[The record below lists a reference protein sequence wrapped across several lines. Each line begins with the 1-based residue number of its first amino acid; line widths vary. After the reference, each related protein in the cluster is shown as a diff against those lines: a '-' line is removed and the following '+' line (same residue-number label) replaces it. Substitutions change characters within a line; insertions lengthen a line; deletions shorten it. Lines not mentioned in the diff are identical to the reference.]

1 VAHRLVLGLGGTVD
15 YEIDWDGC
23 VIGSL
28 AALHGIT
35 AGELDRT
42 IPVVDERSLLV
53 TLLAFV
59 RDGAGGERFVASP
72 DIVAAFASRFATRI
86 TLGGTCVRAAIALR
100 SLGHDSLV
108 HLVSI
113 DDHVRRLLPDGVDYL
128 CSATEDSTDPHLI
141 VQFPSGPAVIGG
153 PVPLEAPFP
162 NRVIYT
168 NDEPN
173 RNLVISED
181 LDVALAEASVFLVS
195 GFNTI
200 QDPAL
205 LRARV
210 DRVRDAIAAAPAE
223 TIVVYEDAGYHEP
236 AFSQVVRDAIAPD
249 VTVYS
254 LNEEEF
260 VAYVGRPVDLLDAAD
275 VGRALDVVLVL
286 IPSPCVVVHTKH
298 WALAA
303 GPLAERF
310 ADAVLGGVVMASTRY
325 LVGDGQTADDYAR
338 TASLPRTAAGVR
350 FAAEVERLSDGAVRC
365 HPAFVLDV
373 DRPTTIGL
381 GDTFIGGIIAVLAD
395 EVDTAS
401 ETRSERPAETVEAV

>member
-1 VAHRLVLGLGGTVD
+1 MAHRLVLGLGGTVD
-15 YEIDWDGC
+15 YEIDWDGR
-23 VIGSL
+23 VVGAL
-28 AALHGIT
+28 AERFGIT
-35 AGELDRT
+35 PGELDRT

-72 DIVAAFASRFATRI
+72 DIVEAFAARFATRI

-113 DDHVRRLLPDGVDYL
+113 DDHVRRLLPEGVDYI
-128 CSATEDSTDPHLI
+128 CSATADSTDPHLI
-141 VQFPSGPAVIGG
+141 VQFPSGPAVVGG
-153 PVPLEAPFP
+153 PVPLDAPFP

-173 RNLVISED
+173 RNLMISDE
-181 LDVALAEASVFLVS
+181 LDDVLAGASVFLVS

-200 QDPAL
+200 QDPEL

-210 DRVRDAIAAAPAE
+210 ERVRSAIRAAPAD

-236 AFSQVVRDAIAPD
+236 AYSHVVRDAIAPD

-260 VAYVGRPVDLLDAAD
+260 LAYVGRPVDLLDARD
-275 VGRALDVVLVL
+275 VLAALDALLEL
-286 IPSPCVVVHTKH
+286 IPSPCLVVHTKH
-298 WALAA
+298 WALTA
-303 GPLAERF
+303 GPLAARF
-310 ADAVLGGVVMASTRY
+310 ADAVRGGVIMASTRY
-325 LVGDGQTADDYAR
+325 LVGDGQTAADYAR
-338 TASLPRTAAGVR
+338 TAALPATEAGARV
-350 FAAEVERLSDGAVRC
+350 AGEIERLSGGAVHA
-365 HPAFVLDV
+365 HPAFVLDT

-381 GDTFIGGIIAVLAD
+381 GDTFIGGIVAVLAD
-395 EVDTAS
+395 EVEAS
-401 ETRSERPAETVEAV
+401 VPAPEAVEAS